1 MNKIIVANMKMY
13 LDYDE
18 VKNYLEK
25 IKKEKTDNI
34 IFCPSTIYIPCFKE
48 ANLNLGVQ
56 DVSEHERGNHT
67 GSISCRQVKSLDISY
82 VIIGHSEV
90 KNNNKTINKKI
101 KLCKKYGIT
110 PIVCIGENKKDI
122 YKKRTIRKSLNS
134 YLKNINLDK
143 IIIAYEPK
151 YMVNSNK
158 NINVKYIEK
167 MIKYIK
173 KIVKKYKIND
183 IMVLYGGN
191 INKKNIEYL
200 KQIKELD
207 GYLIGRTSL
216 NIKELIEVAC
226 N

>member
-1 MNKIIVANMKMY
+1 
-13 LDYDE
+13 
-18 VKNYLEK
+18 
-25 IKKEKTDNI
+25 
-34 IFCPSTIYIPCFKE
+34 
-48 ANLNLGVQ
+48 
-56 DVSEHERGNHT
+56 
-67 GSISCRQVKSLDISY
+67 
-82 VIIGHSEV
+82 
-90 KNNNKTINKKI
+90 
-101 KLCKKYGIT
+101 
-110 PIVCIGENKKDI
+110 
-122 YKKRTIRKSLNS
+122 
-134 YLKNINLDK
+134 
-143 IIIAYEPK
+143 
-151 YMVNSNK
+151 MVNSNK